1 MIFDN
6 SKSRF
11 WRNLFSRSVLVLV
24 TVVIIVWALPRSE
37 GQRYRYDVGKPW
49 MYGSFIASFD
59 FPVYKTDETIKE
71 QEDSLLETFQPYY
84 NYDTNVEKVQMEK
97 FFNDFRNGIPGL
109 PRQYVGMISSRL
121 HKLYQAGIMDTP
133 EYNEIYKDSTA
144 MIRVV
149 NANSAQSIPARC
161 FFSTLYPYEQMFVD

>member
-84 NYDTNVEKVQMEK
+84 N
-97 FFNDFRNGIPGL
+97 
-109 PRQYVGMISSRL
+109 
-121 HKLYQAGIMDTP
+121 
-133 EYNEIYKDSTA
+133 
-144 MIRVV
+144 
-149 NANSAQSIPARC
+149 
-161 FFSTLYPYEQMFVD
+161 